1 MCTSARGIE
10 AYLLRSLAG
19 TVLLA
24 LFGAVYELFS
34 HGVYSYHMIYAFA
47 IPLGMGVIPYTLL
60 VLRRKNPSLAF
71 LHLWSAA
78 MAVLGVGCAF
88 QGVLDIYGTTNRLVI
103 VYPVAGGALA
113 AAALLS
119 VLWAHRRRR
128 Q

>member
-1 MCTSARGIE
+1 MSTSARSLE
-10 AYLLRSLAG
+10 AHLLRSLAG

-47 IPLGMGVIPYTLL
+47 IPLGMGVIPCTLL
-60 VLRRKNPSLAF
+60 VLRGRKPSVAF
-71 LHLWSAA
+71 LRLWSAA
-78 MAVLGVGCAF
+78 IAVLGVGCAF
-88 QGVLDIYGTTNRLVI
+88 QGVLEIYGTTNRLVI

-119 VLWAHRRRR
+119 ALRAHRRRR